1 MCHTAAVQRTAESVL
16 SEIFPCVVACGLVEG
31 NIEAY
36 TMQIS
41 GEQSYI
47 AGSYTLIEFKDIR
60 RYSHFTGQK
69 YSTQSIGR
77 LAINFNYSMVQ

>member
-1 MCHTAAVQRTAESVL
+1 MLTARDFHQIYNNDLSIFVYTASATVQRTAESVL

-31 NIEAY
+31 SMEDF

-47 AGSYTLIEFKDIR
+47 AGSYSLIEFKDIR
-60 RYSHFTGQK
+60 RYS
-69 YSTQSIGR
+69 SSSI
-77 LAINFNYSMVQ
+77 Q